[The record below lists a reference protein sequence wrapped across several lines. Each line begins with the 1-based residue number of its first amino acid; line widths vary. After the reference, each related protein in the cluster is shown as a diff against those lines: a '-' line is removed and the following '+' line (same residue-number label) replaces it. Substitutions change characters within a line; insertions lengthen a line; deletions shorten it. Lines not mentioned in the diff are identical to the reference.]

1 MFILFLVLILS
12 EVRLNSGYI
21 WPSGVEKD
29 PPAPIIPNVSALN
42 QIFLVLCLV
51 KIVAES
57 RNMLAQT
64 TPPLFLYFLKKYYD
78 VYPC

>member
-1 MFILFLVLILS
+1 MVILFLVLISS

-57 RNMLAQT
+57 RNMLLEHKQ
-64 TPPLFLYFLKKYYD
+64 PLPYF
-78 VYPC
+78 CIF